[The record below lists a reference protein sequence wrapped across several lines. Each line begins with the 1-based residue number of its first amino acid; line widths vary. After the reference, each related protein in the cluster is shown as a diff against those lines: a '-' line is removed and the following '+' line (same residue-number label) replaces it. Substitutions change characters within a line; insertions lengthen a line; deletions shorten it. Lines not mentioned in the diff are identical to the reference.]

1 MIRFECSSSH
11 TTVKYHRLKF
21 PSMDALKLYQYSEKL
36 KSELIIGMKLVRA
49 LENLKDKEFDGG
61 LKVVS
66 EFFSALSVEVGI
78 AYNST
83 RDGRFKEVY
92 DIVSNV
98 DFVDVDSAIETL
110 GKAMTLIANC
120 AVDAYEE
127 LRREGLI

>member
-1 MIRFECSSSH
+1 
-11 TTVKYHRLKF
+11 
-21 PSMDALKLYQYSEKL
+21 MDALKLYQYSEKL

-110 GKAMTLIANC
+110 GKAMTLITNC
-120 AVDAYEE
+120 AMDAYEE